1 MRARSSWQSPGVGK
15 LNTKTTGQTKGPEV
29 RRARPPE
36 AVRPGGGRAG
46 GALARLVCPV
56 VLVFNFPTPGLC
68 HEDLAR
74 IFVLKALWN
83 GAYEAIFRNPHKYGR
98 FSVSES
104 ATKFGI
110 RAKHSVCT
118 PHAKF
123 GILCVPPAPW
133 CHVVPPEYPILLNLL
148 LKYYIQNC

>member
-1 MRARSSWQSPGVGK
+1 MPNLVADSDTENPPYLCGFRKIASEAPFHRTFSTNMRARSSWQSPGVGK

-29 RRARPPE
+29 RRVRPPE

-74 IFVLKALWN
+74 IFVLKVL
-83 GAYEAIFRNPHKYGR
+83 
-98 FSVSES
+98 
-104 ATKFGI
+104 
-110 RAKHSVCT
+110 
-118 PHAKF
+118 
-123 GILCVPPAPW
+123 
-133 CHVVPPEYPILLNLL
+133 
-148 LKYYIQNC
+148 

>member
-1 MRARSSWQSPGVGK
+1 MLELLYEYINLRSRARMANLVADLNTENPPYLCGFRKIASEAPFHRTFSTNMRARSSWQSPGVGK

-29 RRARPPE
+29 RRVRPPE

-74 IFVLKALWN
+74 IFVLKVL
-83 GAYEAIFRNPHKYGR
+83 
-98 FSVSES
+98 
-104 ATKFGI
+104 
-110 RAKHSVCT
+110 
-118 PHAKF
+118 
-123 GILCVPPAPW
+123 
-133 CHVVPPEYPILLNLL
+133 
-148 LKYYIQNC
+148 